1 MMLGTGATCETLRTV
16 ICITPFRAWR
26 DGPFSGTARLHDA
39 PNHARQLDDAS
50 TNFDVLEKSSPVKL
64 VNYSRSW
71 W

>member
-1 MMLGTGATCETLRTV
+1 MLGTGATCATLIAA

-26 DGPFSGTARLHDA
+26 DGPLSGTARLQQRS
-39 PNHARQLDDAS
+39 NHARRLDDAS
-50 TNFDVLEKSSPVKL
+50 INFDVLDKSVPENL